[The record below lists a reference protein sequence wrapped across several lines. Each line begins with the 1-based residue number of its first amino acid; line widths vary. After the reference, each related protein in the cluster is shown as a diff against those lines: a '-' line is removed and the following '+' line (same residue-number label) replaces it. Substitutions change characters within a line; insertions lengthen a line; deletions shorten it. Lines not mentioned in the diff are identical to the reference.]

1 MLIFLRKIMFR
12 NSIGKFNVYSDSNF
26 KIAKNETEINDIYA
40 LRYKVYVE
48 EMKKNISSVNN
59 LSKFLKDSRDDHS
72 VHFCLCDC
80 NGVYACL
87 TSVVGFMTNFTE
99 SEEKSFSLDS
109 FSGYINKEEISISR
123 KLIVDPSRR
132 NLRAAISII
141 RNARI
146 YAINNGIKIDFCHCY
161 PHLIPFYK
169 KLGYKTYKESI
180 KYDGTNGK
188 TVPLFRLME
197 DSDKIYYQDVFR
209 ISKKIKVG

>member
-1 MLIFLRKIMFR
+1 MLR
-12 NSIGKFNVYSDSNF
+12 NEIKKNNIYTDSNF
-26 KIAKNETEINDIYA
+26 KIAKNETERNDIYE

-59 LSKFLKDSRDDHS
+59 LSKFLKDGRDDHS
-72 VHFCLCDC
+72 VHFYLRDD

-87 TSVVGFMTNFTE
+87 TSIVGFMTNFTE
-99 SEEKSFSLDS
+99 SEKKSFSLDS
-109 FSGYINKEEISISR
+109 FSGYLKREEISISR

-180 KYDGTNGK
+180 NYDGINGK
-188 TVPLFRLME
+188 TVPLYRLME
-197 DSDKIYYQDVFR
+197 DSDQIFYQDLFR
-209 ISKKIKVG
+209 ISKKKYSTLS

>member
-1 MLIFLRKIMFR
+1 MFR
-12 NSIGKFNVYSDSNF
+12 HVANKNKIYSDSNF
-26 KIAKNETEINDIYA
+26 KIAKNETERNNIYA

-48 EMKKNISSVNN
+48 EMKKSISSVNN
-59 LSKFLKDSRDDHS
+59 LSKFLKDGRDDHS
-72 VHFCLCDC
+72 VHFYLSDC

-87 TSVVGFMTNFTE
+87 TSIVGFMTNFTE
-99 SEEKSFSLDS
+99 SEKKSFSLDS
-109 FSGYINKEEISISR
+109 FAGSLKKEEISISR
-123 KLIVDPSRR
+123 KLIVDPSKR

-180 KYDGTNGK
+180 SYDGINGK
-188 TVPLFRLME
+188 TVPLYRFME
-197 DSDKIYYQDVFR
+197 DSDEIFYQDVFR
-209 ISKKIKVG
+209 ISKKTAVS